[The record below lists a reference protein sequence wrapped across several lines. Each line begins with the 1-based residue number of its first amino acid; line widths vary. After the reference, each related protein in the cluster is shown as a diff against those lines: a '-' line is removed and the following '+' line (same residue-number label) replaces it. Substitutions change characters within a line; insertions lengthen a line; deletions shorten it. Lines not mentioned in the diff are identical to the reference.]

1 MDQFTK
7 AELIVASRW
16 NQQLLVSGEKRSFYK
31 SKILIRD
38 IAGSE

>member
-1 MDQFTK
+1 MDKFTK

-16 NQQLLVSGEKRSFYK
+16 NQQLLVSGEKRRFTSL
-31 SKILIRD
+31 KILIRN